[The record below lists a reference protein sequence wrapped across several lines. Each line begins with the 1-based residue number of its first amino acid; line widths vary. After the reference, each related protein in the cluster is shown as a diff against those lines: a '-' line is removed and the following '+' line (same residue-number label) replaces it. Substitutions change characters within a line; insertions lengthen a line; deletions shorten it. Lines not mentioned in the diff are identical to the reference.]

1 MANDWFE
8 CWFDTPYYHM
18 LYGKRNEEE
27 AAFFLDNLLAHLKLQ
42 AGARCW
48 DLNCGK
54 GRHAVYLNKKGFD
67 VTGTDLSSESIAF
80 AKRSENPSL
89 HFYKHDMRNLF
100 YMNYFNAV
108 FNLFTSFGYF
118 RQRYEDQK
126 VFQSVYNSLKPG
138 GLFVLDFFNAA
149 RVLNCMKELE
159 EKTINGVVFQTRK
172 KIENNTIIKEIKV
185 NDNGKTHEF
194 KEEVKIFTESEFVLL
209 GEEAGLRLQNTFGNY
224 SLDPFHVDSSER
236 LILIF
241 AK

>member
-1 MANDWFE
+1 MQWFE
-8 CWFDTPYYHM
+8 CWFDTPYYHL

-27 AAFFLDNLLAHLKLQ
+27 AAFFLDNLLAHLKLEP
-42 AGARCW
+42 GARCW

-54 GRHAVYLNKKGFD
+54 GRHSVYLNKKGFD

-80 AKRSENPSL
+80 AKNSENPTL
-89 HFYKHDMRNLF
+89 HFYKHDMRSLF

-118 RQRYEDQK
+118 RNRYEDEK

-138 GLFVLDFFNAA
+138 GFFVLDFFNAV
-149 RVLNCMKELE
+149 RVMNCMKDLE
-159 EKTINGVVFQTRK
+159 EKVVGDITFQTRK

-185 NDNGKTHEF
+185 LDKGKETHF
-194 KEEVKIFTESEFVLL
+194 REEVKIYTAAELVLL
-209 GEEAGLRLQNTFGNY
+209 GEEAGLKLQNTFGDY
-224 SLDPFHVDSSER
+224 ALKPFHADGSER